1 MYSFITIHRLSKM
14 CYTQIYMYRYSIG
27 SLLAGLRYLM
37 RICSDLGLPEAQEYA
52 TKLKKAEKT
61 KELRE
66 QVCIYC
72 PLFMGVIVSKHYLSQ
87 GLC

>member
-1 MYSFITIHRLSKM
+1 
-14 CYTQIYMYRYSIG
+14 
-27 SLLAGLRYLM
+27 M

-66 QVCIYC
+66 QVCSYC
-72 PLFMGVIVSKHYLSQ
+72 PLYMSVIVSKHYLNQCLRQ
-87 GLC
+87 GYQSLILDIICLCLFNLTVNKIVKNEM